1 MKLNPKLED
10 EIVKEKL
17 NLKKIREKEKQITV
31 LKNSTQDFFSP
42 QLLFVN

>member
-17 NLKKIREKEKQITV
+17 NLKKNSRKRETNYCSKKQY
-31 LKNSTQDFFSP
+31 SRFFFSP
-42 QLLFVN
+42 ITFC